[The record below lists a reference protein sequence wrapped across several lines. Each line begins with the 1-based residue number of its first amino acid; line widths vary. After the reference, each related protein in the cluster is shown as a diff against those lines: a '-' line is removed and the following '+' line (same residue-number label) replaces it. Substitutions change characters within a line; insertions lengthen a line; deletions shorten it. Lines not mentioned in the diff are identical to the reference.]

1 MGHLTI
7 LQVMSNLPKK
17 ITIMAEQRGVPYD
30 RGWAWMIVV
39 GYFFSS
45 FIMLGVAKSYG
56 LLMKPLMD
64 EFDVDITIAS
74 LGNAVMAGIYTLAA
88 IALVTT
94 HAGYNSASSSG
105 DLTSTTGS
113 LVTIGSAT
121 TLFLARS
128 FPSNKVTPS
137 TGRLGRTPTTTAPVF
152 VALGQHFTERSV
164 VMFGAVFACIFIS
177 LCYLKIGIWYLIW
190 MYGIGTGIGNSC
202 LYGNGVVMIG
212 SYFKKIRTRANGI
225 ALSGASVGTFVIP
238 PLMEFLLQTYGLP
251 GTYLIL
257 GGLYLT
263 VAVCGALYRPLIFYT
278 NGGKKEGSDEKHKL
292 IEKDLNDYFT
302 STGSLVIES
311 TKGLEQVVQSVNSN
325 KQHDSITIKIFGK
338 PIVIPKIFHFSVLKM
353 PEVMFYTIFSFLV
366 FFGYFNFIILMP
378 IDAASRG
385 FASYEKAWLVSCAGI
400 GDLIGRVV
408 VGIVGDLRII
418 ERYKIIGATCIFCG
432 INILIFNFATVFWW
446 CAIHTTLYGFFG
458 GAYVALN
465 SIVLIDMVGLEI
477 MPKAIGVIL
486 LIQGLGAAIGQPVEG
501 AIKEATGSFSLLN
514 YINSS
519 LMIIGGCMMFLYP
532 LVKNASKL
540 KDKSDAGQE
549 EEET

>member
-1 MGHLTI
+1 M
-7 LQVMSNLPKK
+7 V
-17 ITIMAEQRGVPYD
+17 EQRGIPHD

-39 GYFFSS
+39 GYFASS

-56 LLMKPLMD
+56 ILMKPLMD
-64 EFDVDITIAS
+64 EFNVDITTAS
-74 LGNAVMAGIYTLAA
+74 LGNAVMAGTYTLAA
-88 IALVTT
+88 
-94 HAGYNSASSSG
+94 
-105 DLTSTTGS
+105 
-113 LVTIGSAT
+113 
-121 TLFLARS
+121 
-128 FPSNKVTPS
+128 
-137 TGRLGRTPTTTAPVF
+137 PVC

-164 VMFGAVFACIFIS
+164 VMFGAVFACVFIS
-177 LCYLKIGIWYLIW
+177 LCYFKIGIWYLIW

-212 SYFKKIRTRANGI
+212 SYFKRVRTVANGI

-257 GGLYLT
+257 GGLYLS
-263 VAVCGALYRPLIFYT
+263 VAVSGALYRPLKFYSIERKA
-278 NGGKKEGSDEKHKL
+278 GGNDQNHKL
-292 IEKDLNDYFT
+292 LKEDLND
-302 STGSLVIES
+302 S
-311 TKGLEQVVQSVNSN
+311 
-325 KQHDSITIKIFGK
+325 TIKKTNLVSNNIAIKICGK

-353 PEVMFYTIFSFLV
+353 PEVVFYTIFSFLV

-378 IDAASRG
+378 LDAASKG
-385 FASYEKAWLVSCAGI
+385 FASFEKAWLVSCAGI
-400 GDLIGRVV
+400 GDLFGRIV

-418 ERYKIIGATCIFCG
+418 ERYKILGATCIFCG

-477 MPKAIGVIL
+477 MPKAIGVVL

-501 AIKEATGSFSLLN
+501 AIKGASGSFSLLN

-519 LMIIGGCMMFLYP
+519 LMIIGGCLMFLYP
-532 LVKNASKL
+532 LITDASNP
-540 KDKSDAGQE
+540 KDKSDAEQE
-549 EEET
+549 EEEA